1 LKLVYDRITL
11 CDFSIGSVALVFHF
25 LLHDL
30 AIFEYDFKCL
40 FQFAVL
46 LFLIKVF
53 LLCFS
58 EPAGQK
64 IVLFFKMRAAF
75 DLSFQFFIRFCELH
89 FDEVDFLLGFFEV
102 LLDAAFLVG
111 DLVLQREQGIVG
123 IVLVTHNSN
132 Y

>member
-1 LKLVYDRITL
+1 
-11 CDFSIGSVALVFHF
+11 
-25 LLHDL
+25 
-30 AIFEYDFKCL
+30 
-40 FQFAVL
+40 
-46 LFLIKVF
+46 
-53 LLCFS
+53 
-58 EPAGQK
+58 
-64 IVLFFKMRAAF
+64 MRAAF